1 MWLVPDYEHRELRL
15 QELELKIENISSRV
29 TMEVIKLRDSI
40 EPNWPSSVTG
50 VYSLDELREVVKQQ
64 KTIINLL
71 LKHLDLKFVDKHTE
85 PTEPCLRRIND

>member
-1 MWLVPDYEHRELRL
+1 MWLFQDYKHKELRL
-15 QELELKIENISSRV
+15 QELELKVKNINRRV
-29 TMEVIKLRDSI
+29 TMEVTQLRDSI

-71 LKHLDLKFVDKHTE
+71 LKHLDLEFIDKHTE
-85 PTEPCLRRIND
+85 PEEPCLRSTNE